1 MLKHYGLLEDISYLV
16 EKSKKKTKQYRLS
29 LKIKK
34 FINSII

>member
-16 EKSKKKTKQYRLS
+16 EKSKKKKQYRLS